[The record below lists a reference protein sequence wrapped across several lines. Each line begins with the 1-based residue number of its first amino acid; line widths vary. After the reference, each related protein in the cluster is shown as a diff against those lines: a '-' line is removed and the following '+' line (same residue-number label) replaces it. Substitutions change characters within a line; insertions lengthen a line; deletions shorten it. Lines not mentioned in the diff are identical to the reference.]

1 MTCLAAFTSEET
13 GLSFLI
19 GSLDGPFAN
28 DLADRLRCFLYSEDG
43 GGGFRI
49 AQSRDASCAQLADV
63 EQDGARNIRMT
74 VGEFGLLFGDRL
86 ALNDR
91 S

>member
-13 GLSFLI
+13 GLNFLI
-19 GSLDGPFAN
+19 GSLDGAFVN
-28 DLADRLRCFLYSEDG
+28 DLADRLRCFLYSEDDD
-43 GGGFRI
+43 GFRI